1 MPAHKE
7 YREHWVNAGYER
19 AMGSAWVRL
28 PPLPDRI
35 TVYHLTSAEHAIS
48 NIALARIKVARFSE
62 ANDPFELLALHFLR
76 GSHLRQ
82 ATVDFKKLHDSQ
94 AGMLCFSQNWIN
106 PVLWSHYADNHKG
119 ICLGFDLLRTHA
131 QEIRYERDRLLKE
144 LEQADDD
151 PNKLSST
158 SQKLLVCTKSEHWSY
173 EKEIRVPL
181 KLADTMQEG
190 SLYFYPFGDVLQL
203 SEVILGER
211 CSYSLDAVRKLV
223 DAHHSNVVTIKARLA
238 SGHFS
243 IVPKESTIP

>member
-7 YREHWVNAGYER
+7 YREHWVNAGYEP

-28 PPLPDRI
+28 PPPHDRI
-35 TVYHLTSAEHAIS
+35 AVYHFISAEHAIS

-62 ANDPFELLALHFLR
+62 ANDPFELLALNFLR

-82 ATVDFKKLHDSQ
+82 ATVDFKTLHDRQ
-94 AGMLCFSQNWIN
+94 AGMLCFSQNWTN

-151 PNKLSST
+151 PNKLSPM
-158 SQKLLVCTKSEHWSY
+158 SQELLVCTKSGHWSY

-190 SLYFYPFGDVLQL
+190 SLYFYPFGDVLRL

-211 CSYSLDAVRKLV
+211 CSYSLDAMRKLV